1 MSFSQILPAGSRLSM
16 TFIASMRRHSQVKTP
31 WADFP
36 FFLHSV
42 EFSCVNDSL
51 TSVDFRRRLLS
62 VKRGGCSYRYRL
74 CTTALAGDSQ
84 GGGSPLEG
92 GAGGIDACQAPF
104 LGAQRAPGVGGTYP
118 APACPWGKRER
129 GIKFL
134 VAAGYFCHFRSAHR
148 HNRTKKALPACRSF
162 LCSQLLCQSTAA
174 RRLASIRTRK

>member
-1 MSFSQILPAGSRLSM
+1 M

-134 VAAGYFCHFRSAHR
+134 VAAGYFCHFISAQITDTIAPR
-148 HNRTKKALPACRSF
+148 RRCRLAVLFFAASCSVSRQPPVASLPFALGNEQSF
-162 LCSQLLCQSTAA
+162 AA
-174 RRLASIRTRK
+174 RCMM